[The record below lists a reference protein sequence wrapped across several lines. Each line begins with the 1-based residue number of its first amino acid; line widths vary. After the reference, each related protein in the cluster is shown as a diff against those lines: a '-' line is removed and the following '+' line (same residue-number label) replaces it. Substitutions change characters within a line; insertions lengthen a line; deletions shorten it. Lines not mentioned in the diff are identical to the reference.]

1 MTPCLF
7 LCHQMLPLSE
17 STMLLLSTL
26 YPITQVSIYTRGLV
40 HCTCTLFYIYTG
52 DFQLQKTSFPKSQE
66 GECTC
71 KCSSSAVIAVS
82 AVSLLLIVTL
92 TTVLLT
98 QCLLIIR
105 LRRSRTN
112 PYKDTQCA
120 NNDIYEEVIPMKHLS
135 SLPLEVPLSPNEAYA
150 LPKITRPQRI
160 NYMVK

>member
-1 MTPCLF
+1 M
-7 LCHQMLPLSE
+7 HII
-17 STMLLLSTL
+17 LL
-26 YPITQVSIYTRGLV
+26 
-40 HCTCTLFYIYTG
+40 TG
-52 DFQLQKTSFPKSQE
+52 YFQPQKTSFPKSRE

-71 KCSSSAVIAVS
+71 SSAVIAVS

-112 PYKDTQCA
+112 PYKDAPHA

>member
-1 MTPCLF
+1 M
-7 LCHQMLPLSE
+7 HII
-17 STMLLLSTL
+17 LL
-26 YPITQVSIYTRGLV
+26 
-40 HCTCTLFYIYTG
+40 TG
-52 DFQLQKTSFPKSQE
+52 YFQLQKTSFPKSKE

-71 KCSSSAVIAVS
+71 KCSSSAVIVVS